1 MMEGFTKTPKEN
13 LFLRGLPLVHLRAL
27 SGSSSL
33 QAAANVYHQPVGEIA
48 AFVLAGGKSRR
59 MGKDKAFLE
68 LGGRTLLSRALEL
81 ARSVAETVAIVGDG
95 NKFFPLGRVL
105 DDVYPGQGPLA
116 GIHAA
121 LAGSDAALNLMLALD
136 IPFIEKDFLRYL
148 LSEASRGSAVV
159 TVPKIGARWQPLCA
173 VYRREFATPAEEAL
187 RRGKNKIDPLFAKVE
202 TRVIGEEEMARID
215 FPESMFRNLNT
226 PEDWKKAE
234 EHISQ

>member
-1 MMEGFTKTPKEN
+1 M
-13 LFLRGLPLVHLRAL
+13 
-27 SGSSSL
+27 
-33 QAAANVYHQPVGEIA
+33 YHQPVGDIA
-48 AFVLAGGKSRR
+48 AFVLAGGKSSR

-159 TVPKIGARWQPLCA
+159 TVPKTGDHWQPLCA
-173 VYRREFATPAEEAL
+173 VYRRDFAATAEDAL
-187 RRGKNKIDPLFAKVE
+187 RRGKNRIDPLFAKVE
-202 TRVIGEEEMARID
+202 TRVVDQDEMLRMN
-215 FPESMFRNLNT
+215 FLESMFRNLNT
-226 PEDWKKAE
+226 LEDWKKAE
-234 EHISQ
+234 QEIAR